1 MDTQVTG
8 SINKTQAETS
18 HENTREKRSIHATLD
33 DSDVIFAQR
42 ILASATILLPFFGV
56 IGAGYLM
63 IQDGGV
69 STLNIGLLVGMYV
82 LTNLGI
88 EMGYHRLLA
97 HRSFQTSS
105 PLKYFLAILGQIAG
119 EGGVIYWVAT
129 HRRHHIHSDTEFDPH
144 SPHIRHISSKPEN
157 LGLVRGL
164 LHAHLGWM
172 LNDKVTNSSTFAKD
186 LIQDP
191 IMKKINDLY
200 IPILILGLIIPGA
213 IAGLV
218 TQSSMGVISGFIWG
232 GLVRMFLV
240 TQSTWL
246 NGSFAHRYG
255 GKPYETGDHSANN
268 LWCALPTFGA
278 SWQNNHH
285 AYPTSAKLGFK
296 WWQVDVAW
304 YFIYLSEK
312 LGLVW
317 NVKNVNMDAL
327 RPRQ

>member
-1 MDTQVTG
+1 MSTKFVHPIETTFTAESDSAQV
-8 SINKTQAETS
+8 
-18 HENTREKRSIHATLD
+18 KRPVRVTLD
-33 DSDVIFAQR
+33 DPDLIFAQR
-42 ILASATILLPFFGV
+42 ILASATIILPFLGV
-56 IGAGYLM
+56 IVAVWLG
-63 IQDGGV
+63 IVDGGV
-69 STLNIGLLVGMYV
+69 SALNITLLAGMYL

-105 PLKYFLAILGQIAG
+105 FFKYCLVVMGQMAG

-144 SPHIRHISSKPEN
+144 SPHVRQISTQLES
-157 LGLVRGL
+157 LGLIKGL

-172 LNDKVTNSSTFAKD
+172 LNDKVTNSGAFAKD

-191 IMKKINDLY
+191 VIKKFNELY
-200 IPILILGLIIPGA
+200 VPILLIGLFIPAVIG
-213 IAGLV
+213 GLA
-218 TQSSMGVISGFIWG
+218 TQSWMGALSGFIWG

-255 GKPYETGDHSANN
+255 DKPYATGDHSANN
-268 LWCALPTFGA
+268 FWCALPTFGA

-285 AYPTSAKLGFK
+285 AYPHSAKLGFK
-296 WWQVDVAW
+296 WWQIDIAW
-304 YFIYLSEK
+304 YFIFLCEK
-312 LGLVW
+312 TGLLW
-317 NVKNVNMDAL
+317 NIKHVNVNVL
-327 RPRQ
+327 KQGQ